1 MSDIRK
7 KSLDLTKEAHKE
19 MLKRV
24 VFENKEFEKEAV
36 LLFSEMFEKEE
47 LIQEEYDKSHP
58 NESHGLDGG
67 CTAELRRTS
76 KEYFR
81 RFDEL
86 KKKYGIED
94 I

>member
-1 MSDIRK
+1 MNMR
-7 KSLDLTKEAHKE
+7 DLVDSFNH
-19 MLKRV
+19 
-24 VFENKEFEKEAV
+24 ENKEYESEVKA
-36 LLFSEMFEKEE
+36 LFNSLIEKEE